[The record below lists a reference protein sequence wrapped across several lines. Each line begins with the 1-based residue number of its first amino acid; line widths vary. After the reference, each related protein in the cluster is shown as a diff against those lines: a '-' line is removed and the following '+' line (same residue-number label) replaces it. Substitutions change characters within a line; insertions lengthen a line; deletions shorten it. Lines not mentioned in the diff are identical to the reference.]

1 VRRRGESGFTL
12 IEISIGMAVLGL
24 GVVSALQVFGG
35 SMQLARNAGRRSEA
49 VMHAKALLDS
59 SLWSP
64 ELIATESQGEIGD
77 GFRWERVIRRAGAED
92 GVQGLDED
100 DQGFSRETEV
110 RLAVVTVVVEWDDP
124 SGVKYYR
131 LGTMRVEPN
140 FGDPED

>member
-1 VRRRGESGFTL
+1 MRRRRDAGFTL
-12 IEISIGMAVLGL
+12 IEIAIGMAVLGL

-35 SMQLARNAGRRSEA
+35 SMQLARNAGKRSEA

-64 ELIATESQGEIGD
+64 ELLAAESQGEIGD
-77 GFRWERVIRRAGAED
+77 GFRWERVIRRARGED
-92 GVQGLDED
+92 GVQGQDEN

-110 RLAVVTVVVEWDDP
+110 RLAVITVVVEWDEP

-140 FGDPED
+140 FGDPEE